1 MTGHAANRLR
11 IALLHY
17 TAPPVVGG
25 VERVIGR
32 HASLMAAAGHTVRV
46 VAGRGDS
53 VDPRV
58 EFDFVP
64 LADSLHP
71 DVAGVRESLA
81 AGSIPPEFGRLVQ
94 RLERQLSEAL
104 AGSDVVVA
112 HNVASLNRNLVLTAS
127 LHDLWR
133 GGVTWRLI
141 LWHHD
146 LAWTRARYLPELHEG
161 RPWSLLKE
169 QWPGAI
175 DVTISEARRAEVAR
189 LHGADPADVYVVPGG
204 VDVPCVRELGP
215 LVESDPL
222 LLAPVRITARKNIE
236 LALGVVAEL
245 RLRGRNAGLVVT
257 GPVDPHSPFEQAY
270 RVRLAELIGEYGI
283 ETAVVFLAERYGGSL
298 PDEAV
303 ATLYELADALL
314 LPSFDEGFGLPVLEA
329 AVARL
334 PIVCSDLPSLRAL
347 AGEAATYFDPEAPA
361 SRVATALLARLDRD
375 PIVGLAQRARRQ
387 YAWPEVYARSIEPL
401 LEAASA
407 PLDLPV

>member
-270 RVRLAELIGEYGI
+270 RVRLAELIGEYG
-283 ETAVVFLAERYGGSL
+283 
-298 PDEAV
+298 
-303 ATLYELADALL
+303 LADALL

>member
-1 MTGHAANRLR
+1 MRSLR

-25 VERVIGR
+25 VERVIAR
-32 HASLMAAAGHTVRV
+32 HASLMTTDGHTVRV
-46 VAGRGDS
+46 VAGRGAS
-53 VDPRV
+53 VSPKV
-58 EFDFVP
+58 EFESVP
-64 LADSLHP
+64 LADSLHR
-71 DVAGVRESLA
+71 DVAGVGASLA
-81 AGSIPPEFGRLVQ
+81 EGTIPPEFGRLVQ

-112 HNVASLNRNLVLTAS
+112 HNIASLNRNLVLTAA
-127 LHDLWR
+127 LHGIYRRDAR
-133 GGVTWRLI
+133 WRLI

-146 LAWTRARYLPELHEG
+146 LAWTMPRYLPELHDG

-169 QWPGAI
+169 RWPGAI
-175 DVTISEARRAEVAR
+175 DVTISEARRAQLAR
-189 LHGADPADVYVVPGG
+189 LHGAGPLDITVVPGG
-204 VDVPCVRELGP
+204 VDVPIVHELGP

-245 RLRGRNAGLVVT
+245 RLRGRDAGLVVT
-257 GPVDPHSPFEQAY
+257 GPVDPHSPVEQAY
-270 RVRLAELIGEYGI
+270 RAGLAELIGEYGI
-283 ETAVVFLAERYGGSL
+283 EAAVVFLAERTGGSP

-303 ATLYELADALL
+303 SALYALADALL

-334 PIVCSDLPSLRAL
+334 PILCSDLPSLRAL
-347 AGEAATYFDPEAPA
+347 AGDAATYFDPGA
-361 SRVATALLARLDRD
+361 SAARVATAVLTRLDRD
-375 PIVGLAQRARRQ
+375 PTVGLARRARRQ
-387 YAWPEVYARSIEPL
+387 YAWPEVYARFVEPL
-401 LEAASA
+401 LEAATR